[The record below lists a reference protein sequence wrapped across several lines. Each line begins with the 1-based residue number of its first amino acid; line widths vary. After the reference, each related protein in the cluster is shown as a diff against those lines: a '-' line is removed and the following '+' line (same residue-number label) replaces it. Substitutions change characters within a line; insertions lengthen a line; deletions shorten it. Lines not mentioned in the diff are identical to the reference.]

1 VNSATKV
8 EATEPRN
15 NPKANKQ
22 TNNAKVETFQEE
34 TKAATDAN
42 ESDVEEMV
50 ETVQTSE
57 QRKQVAGAM
66 NVSTQK
72 QKQVDK
78 KKESAKESKAKSK
91 KKAQTTH
98 KVKSGENLYKISKKY
113 GITVQELKNAN
124 GIKSDDIKIGQSLT
138 IPSK

>member
-1 VNSATKV
+1 M
-8 EATEPRN
+8 
-15 NPKANKQ
+15 
-22 TNNAKVETFQEE
+22 NA
-34 TKAATDAN
+34 
-42 ESDVEEMV
+42 
-50 ETVQTSE
+50 
-57 QRKQVAGAM
+57 
-66 NVSTQK
+66 STQK